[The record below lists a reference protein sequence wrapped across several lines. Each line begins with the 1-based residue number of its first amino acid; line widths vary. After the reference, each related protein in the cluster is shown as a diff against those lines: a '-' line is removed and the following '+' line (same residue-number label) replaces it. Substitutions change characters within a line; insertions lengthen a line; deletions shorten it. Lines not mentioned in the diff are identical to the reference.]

1 MDSTVKLK
9 TKRPKEI
16 SRGLEAD
23 KLKKNLRDLENLV
36 EKLLFEIENGEDWC
50 KELKRQVQMA
60 KEEKMR
66 KKEKTSIH
74 QFLTIKS

>member
-1 MDSTVKLK
+1 
-9 TKRPKEI
+9 
-16 SRGLEAD
+16 
-23 KLKKNLRDLENLV
+23 V